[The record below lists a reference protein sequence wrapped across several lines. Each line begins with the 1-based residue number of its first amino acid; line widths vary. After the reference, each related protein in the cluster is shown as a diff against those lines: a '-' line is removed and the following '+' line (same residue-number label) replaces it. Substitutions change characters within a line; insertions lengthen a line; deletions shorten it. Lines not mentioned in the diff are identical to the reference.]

1 MKHGIATLV
10 FVILVWGTSPA
21 MGDGSATT
29 QPSTR
34 ATGNSIRGHVG
45 ISATWELRKPDLA
58 HVVVYLASDPVLD
71 AIPPDAKSAEMDQ
84 RDKAFVPKF
93 LVVPRTTSVEFPN
106 WDHFDHNV
114 FSRSKA
120 APAFDLDRYAY
131 GMSKSREFE
140 NAGVIQVFC
149 NVHPDMRAIIFVTP
163 NPLFSRVDDDG
174 QFEIPNV
181 PSGKYDVVVW
191 SDRCN
196 EQHQSVSV
204 DSIASAS
211 LTFTLE
217 EDRQSIFTNDPPRPS
232 SYGTE
237 RGLNV
242 KRERLNL
249 PVVPDAHPAP
259 QPLPA
264 NSK

>member
-1 MKHGIATLV
+1 M
-10 FVILVWGTSPA
+10 
-21 MGDGSATT
+21 
-29 QPSTR
+29 
-34 ATGNSIRGHVG
+34 
-45 ISATWELRKPDLA
+45 
-58 HVVVYLASDPVLD
+58 LD
-71 AIPPDAKSAEMDQ
+71 AVAPTTKSAEMDQ

-93 LVVPRTTSVEFPN
+93 LVIPRTTTVEFPN

-131 GMSKSREFE
+131 GMSKSREFQ

-163 NPLFSRVDDDG
+163 NPFFSRVDDDG
-174 QFEIPNV
+174 KFEIADV
-181 PSGKYDVVVW
+181 PPGKYEVVVW
-191 SDRCN
+191 SDRCK
-196 EQHQSVSV
+196 EQHQIATIDPGAPVSL
-204 DSIASAS
+204 S
-211 LTFTLE
+211 FTLE
-217 EDRQSIFTNDPPRPS
+217 EDRQSIFSNDPPRPS

-242 KRERLNL
+242 KHERLNL

-259 QPLPA
+259 QSQPPSD
-264 NSK
+264 SK